1 MVFSGKRML
10 LRLVV
15 SLPIFSGVHLQVFY
29 FHVHY
34 RETVIY
40 TLVIF
45 WGGLKLPNVFL
56 YK

>member
-15 SLPIFSGVHLQVFY
+15 SLPIFCGVHLQVFY

-34 RETVIY
+34 REMVIY

-45 WGGLKLPNVFL
+45 GGLKLPNVFL